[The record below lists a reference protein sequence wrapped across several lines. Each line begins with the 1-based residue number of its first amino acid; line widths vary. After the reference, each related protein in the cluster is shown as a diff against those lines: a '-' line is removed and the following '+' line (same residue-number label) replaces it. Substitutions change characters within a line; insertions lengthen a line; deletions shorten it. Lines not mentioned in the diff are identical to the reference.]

1 MATLTTIVRRTDS
14 TKGAWCLL
22 HSHYASNFFSQE
34 EIDKVLTPY
43 IEYANRLEGLIS
55 NSWRSVIDVNTA
67 VFSVEFDTVEH
78 AEEAKALLSQ
88 GSTVP
93 VVKAKH
99 DLLDARRKTFG
110 LTYTVTTY
118 VSP

>member
-1 MATLTTIVRRTDS
+1 MAKLTTIVRRTDS
-14 TKGAWCLL
+14 SKSAWCLL
-22 HSHYASNFFSQE
+22 HSHYAPNFFTQE

-43 IEYANRLEGLIS
+43 IEYAGRREGLIP
-55 NSWRSVIDVNTA
+55 NSWHSAIDANTA
-67 VFSVEFDTVEH
+67 IFSVEFDTVEH
-78 AEEAKALLSQ
+78 AEEARTLLSQ

-99 DLLDARRKTFG
+99 DLLDARRKAFG
-110 LTYTVTTY
+110 LTYTVTTH